1 MEHHKLL
8 VFRVS
13 PGERVLRIG
22 HGRVWVPRCGP
33 GDRALGKSP
42 ELCWIQTR
50 PSRQEPTVQTP
61 VDPSMGGRLWPH
73 LLPTPLLTQLQ
84 GWGMVDGPKAEDKKQ
99 RRCQLD
105 RAVPGSFCLSL
116 CLRAS
121 IQMCVSR
128 AGFSPSKR
136 HLPSLNS

>member
-33 GDRALGKSP
+33 GDRALGQSP

-50 PSRQEPTVQTP
+50 PSQQEPTVQTP
-61 VDPSMGGRLWPH
+61 VDPSIGLAALAPPASHSASHPTAGLGHGGC
-73 LLPTPLLTQLQ
+73 
-84 GWGMVDGPKAEDKKQ
+84 PKA
-99 RRCQLD
+99 R
-105 RAVPGSFCLSL
+105 G
-116 CLRAS
+116 
-121 IQMCVSR
+121 
-128 AGFSPSKR
+128 
-136 HLPSLNS
+136 